1 MKRGFAGLL
10 ICVLALCITT
20 ITAFST
26 VDKNDM
32 PVNIM
37 AAESGRPQDL
47 AVIRYKGKTV
57 NRSTSRVEVSVEP
70 NSMSRSILLFLL
82 KQMNSLLLAVHILPR
97 PPMWILAS

>member
-10 ICVLALCITT
+10 ICVLALCVTT

-47 AVIRYKGKTV
+47 RCGFWPHNAPEHIPVFIRGGW
-57 NRSTSRVEVSVEP
+57 S
-70 NSMSRSILLFLL
+70 FL
-82 KQMNSLLLAVHILPR
+82 
-97 PPMWILAS
+97 